1 MALPQGKIYAN
12 LYSNPFIRFQ
22 SIAFRSWQQTNKRT
36 DGWTNKRTD
45 GWTKGQVENIMHR
58 YSLDWRTD
66 RYMYMFAVGIAF
78 VLSAIAKFV
87 VHLIGEVEG
96 QDETGEIRS
105 RGRE

>member
-1 MALPQGKIYAN
+1 
-12 LYSNPFIRFQ
+12 
-22 SIAFRSWQQTNKRT
+22 
-36 DGWTNKRTD
+36 
-45 GWTKGQVENIMHR
+45 MHR

-78 VLSAIAKFV
+78 VHFYHDSMLSAIAKFV

-96 QDETGEIRS
+96 QGETGEIRS

>member
-36 DGWTNKRTD
+36 DGR
-45 GWTKGQVENIMHR
+45 TKGQVENIMHR

-78 VLSAIAKFV
+78 VHFYHDSMLSAIAKFV

-96 QDETGEIRS
+96 QGETGEIRS